1 MTQTDTAARTSESDP
16 GAASTSAPAEEAQTA
31 ESVTRTPE
39 SGADYAGS
47 RVTPGRVVIEP
58 YGTALGPCIHL
69 SDERARLAAPVFEH
83 ITVTP
88 KGATLGAEVSGM
100 RLSGDLDEAVIAEIR
115 QALLDYKVLIFRDQP
130 LTAAEHVSFARRFG
144 ELETHPFLPGN
155 TSTPELVRFEKDA
168 ATGGFENGWH
178 HDVTWRECPSM
189 GAILRAVQVPA
200 TGGDTVFC
208 DMAAAYD
215 GLSAETRQRIDDLS
229 AVHDYMLAFGRAVP
243 DDKKQEMREAYPQVT
258 HPVVRTHPETG
269 RRLIFVNTYFTSH
282 IVGLDPEESVA
293 LVKQLA
299 AEADTLEYQYRVA
312 WENDMVV
319 FWDNRVVQH
328 YAVSDY
334 HPDVRIMERASI
346 IGDRPF

>member
-1 MTQTDTAARTSESDP
+1 MPDTKTLAESSESTAP
-16 GAASTSAPAEEAQTA
+16 PKTSGVTAST
-31 ESVTRTPE
+31 RIPE
-39 SGADYAGS
+39 SGADYPGG
-47 RVTPGRVVIEP
+47 RVKPRRVVIEP
-58 YGTALGPCIHL
+58 YGTALGPHIHL
-69 SDERARLAAPVFEH
+69 SDERARLSKPDYQRIE
-83 ITVTP
+83 VTP
-88 KGATLGAEVSGM
+88 KGVTLGAEVSGV
-100 RLSGDLDEAVIAEIR
+100 RLSGGLPAETIAEVR
-115 QALLDYKVLIFRDQP
+115 RALLDYKVLIFRDQP
-130 LTAAEHVSFARRFG
+130 LSGQEHVSFARCFG

-155 TSTPELVRFEKDA
+155 TDLPELVRFEKGAD
-168 ATGGFENGWH
+168 TGGFENGWH
-178 HDVTWRECPSM
+178 HDVTWRECPSL

-215 GLSAETRQRIDDLS
+215 GLSDETKERIDDLV
-229 AVHDYMLAFGRAVP
+229 AVHDYMQAFGKAVP
-243 DDKKQEMREAYPQVT
+243 AEKRQEMREAYPQVT

-282 IVGLDPEESVA
+282 IVGLARDESVA